1 METLNKDYFEDFE
14 TELTVFSP
22 GRINLIGEHTDYNDG
37 FVLPTAIDKK
47 ISLSFKKNNTAE
59 TCNIYSKNFDAFLQ
73 FQLSKIEPSTT
84 EWENYI
90 LGVIHE
96 FQKRNAPITG
106 FDCVIH
112 SELPIGAG
120 ISSSAALECGTA
132 IGVNSLFN
140 LQFSSEDLITFSR
153 DAEHNFV
160 GTKCG
165 VMDQFA
171 VVMSEK
177 DHLLLLDCK
186 TLAYELIPF
195 NFSPYKLLLINTN
208 ISHNLASSEYNK
220 RREECE
226 LGVKIIQQ
234 NYPEVT
240 SLRDVN
246 LDMLNSLKPDLDE
259 TIYRR
264 CKYVISENN
273 RVKQTVKNLKESNLN
288 LVGEL
293 MYASHEG
300 LRNSYDVSCPELD
313 FLVDFSKSYELI
325 LGARMMGGGFGG
337 CTIHLIHQDF
347 INEYTE
353 IVSAAYQKQFGIN
366 ATVIEV
372 NPCQGSYIKI

>member
-1 METLNKDYFEDFE
+1 MGTLNKDYFDNFE

-47 ISLSFKKNNTAE
+47 ISFSFRKNNTAE
-59 TCNIYSKNFDAFLQ
+59 TCNVYSKNFDAFLQ
-73 FQLSKIEPSTT
+73 FQLSKISPSTI

-90 LGVIHE
+90 LGVIDE
-96 FQKRNAPITG
+96 FLKRNASITG
-106 FDCVIH
+106 FDCIIH

-140 LQFSSEDLITFSR
+140 LQFSSKDLITFSR

-186 TLAYELIPF
+186 TLTHELIPF
-195 NFSPYKLLLINTN
+195 NFSPYKLLLVNTN

-246 LDMLNSLKPDLDE
+246 LDMLNSLKSDLNE
-259 TIYRR
+259 TIYQR
-264 CKYVISENN
+264 CNYVISENI
-273 RVKQTVKNLKESNLN
+273 RVKQAVKSIKENDLN
-288 LVGEL
+288 SLGML

-313 FLVDFSKSYELI
+313 FLVDFSKSYQLV

-347 INEYTE
+347 IDEYTE
-353 IVSAAYQKQFGIN
+353 VVSTAYLKQFGIK
-366 ATVIEV
+366 ASIIGV
-372 NPCQGSYIKI
+372 NPCQGCFTQS